1 MTGLIRPAGK
11 TDVTVKVDGLDFN
24 TPDNFIIDYL
34 NKFGSVKSNTV
45 VYSKYDTG
53 PFRGKFNGERR
64 YQVDFGKASRQM
76 GTFYLID
83 GSKVRIFYRGNK
95 KTCGCCH
102 RLADN
107 CPGKA
112 VAKVCGESGGE
123 RVFLSDHMKKL
134 WSEIGFTPT
143 SFELDVDEKT
153 EDDIH
158 QATKDAPVIAATSFP
173 TNVQRQEVNER
184 DVERSNGITIRNF
197 PPHLQDKDILTFLIN
212 RGMPLNHENVNTTK
226 GVKNTR
232 ALVEGLSPTNVQTLF
247 RSIHFHE
254 TKTKFFDVPLY
265 CQVVRSMTPTKKTE
279 DAVEIDPNEPRHNE
293 ENSVNTKPGPPD
305 QNAPNN
311 PTVRIEDNSVRSK
324 IPGLAEEDHLKSRK
338 KKKRKKKVKQKKSEE
353 EKHLNEMSRDDFLV
367 NPHSGIVKETEFIF
381 SDYDGSGEDETFEYS
396 LDTLADSEK
405 AKTDLF
411 TPVNLKSAFARTLQA
426 KSTFSP
432 NPSSSSTPK
441 PGTATKSS
449 ARSRS
454 SDPAAKQSAMKRIA
468 SSPADAKD
476 QKKKSR
482 AQFMIPTKK

>member
-1 MTGLIRPAGK
+1 MSAPPGGGKQDQGGGGDRRNDPGVASGHVVGEQSKQTYSDRLKTNVRFDQRLKRNVLEITLEKTDNNADLDDVGQEAVARVLKTLGIDIAGQTQGYQVHYKGKVSIVSVWMCAGISLDRFCKDINIKVSNGVMTGLIRPAGK

-34 NKFGSVKSNTV
+34 NKFGVVKSNTV

-76 GTFYLID
+76 GTFHLID

-95 KTCGCCH
+95 KTCGRCH
-102 RLADN
+102 RLADK

-134 WSEIGFTPT
+134 WAEIGFTPT

-153 EDDIH
+153 EDDVH

-173 TNVQRQEVNER
+173 TKNQRQEVNER
-184 DVERSNGITIRNF
+184 DVEKSNGITIRNF
-197 PPHLQDKDILTFLIN
+197 PPHLQDKDILTFLIDH
-212 RGMPLNHENVNTTK
+212 GMPLNHENVNMTR

-232 ALVEGLSPTNVQTLF
+232 ALVEGLSPTNVQTMV

-254 TKTKFFDVPLY
+254 TKTKFFNVPLY
-265 CQVVRSMTPTKKTE
+265 CQALRSMTPTKKTE

-293 ENSVNTKPGPPD
+293 ESSVITKPGPPD

-311 PTVRIEDNSVRSK
+311 PTVRR
-324 IPGLAEEDHLKSRK
+324 
-338 KKKRKKKVKQKKSEE
+338 
-353 EKHLNEMSRDDFLV
+353 
-367 NPHSGIVKETEFIF
+367 
-381 SDYDGSGEDETFEYS
+381 
-396 LDTLADSEK
+396 
-405 AKTDLF
+405 
-411 TPVNLKSAFARTLQA
+411 
-426 KSTFSP
+426 
-432 NPSSSSTPK
+432 
-441 PGTATKSS
+441 
-449 ARSRS
+449 
-454 SDPAAKQSAMKRIA
+454 
-468 SSPADAKD
+468 
-476 QKKKSR
+476 
-482 AQFMIPTKK
+482 